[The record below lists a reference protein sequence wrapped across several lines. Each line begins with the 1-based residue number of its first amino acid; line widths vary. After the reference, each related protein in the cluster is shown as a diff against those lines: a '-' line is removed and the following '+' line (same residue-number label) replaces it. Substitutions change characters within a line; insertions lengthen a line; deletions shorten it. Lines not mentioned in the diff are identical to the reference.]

1 MYFHAG
7 TAHRFDARTV
17 LNAYAQGAFPMA
29 DPCGTIQWIVSDP
42 RFLLPIG
49 QLHVPRRLARLA
61 AQRPFEIRVDTAF
74 RRVMEHCAQDRGGEN
89 VAWITPRMIDVY
101 CELHRLGNA
110 HSVEAWLGG
119 VLVGGLYGVT
129 LGSAFFGESMF
140 TRRELGGANAS
151 KICLIALDA
160 RLSAGGFTLLD
171 SQEANEHMQQFGG
184 VELPFDDYS
193 SLLEQALHQ
202 SAQW

>member
-1 MYFHAG
+1 
-7 TAHRFDARTV
+7 
-17 LNAYAQGAFPMA
+17 
-29 DPCGTIQWIVSDP
+29 
-42 RFLLPIG
+42 
-49 QLHVPRRLARLA
+49 
-61 AQRPFEIRVDTAF
+61 
-74 RRVMEHCAQDRGGEN
+74 
-89 VAWITPRMIDVY
+89 
-101 CELHRLGNA
+101 
-110 HSVEAWLGG
+110 
-119 VLVGGLYGVT
+119 
-129 LGSAFFGESMF
+129 MF

-193 SLLEQALHQ
+193 SLLEKALHQ